1 MKRFLTPV
9 ALVCLLLLAAPAR
22 AASNPTNAL
31 AFGIELC
38 PQSICGSAIFT
49 GILSGTVAGINTRL
63 GTFAVAVHHGDL
75 PLPDDPPAEID
86 GGVFQLRAGF
96 RTIQGTILHG
106 SLSANPDNTFN
117 VTMLLLSSTGQY
129 FAFQGRLNHNTFP
142 PTIVGQI
149 VSLN

>member
-1 MKRFLTPV
+1 MKRWLTPL
-9 ALVCLLLLAAPAR
+9 AIVCLLLVAAPAR
-22 AASNPTNAL
+22 AANPTDAA

-49 GILSGTVAGINTRL
+49 GILSGTVAGVNTRL
-63 GTFAVAVHHGDL
+63 GSFAVAVHHGDL
-75 PLPDDPPAEID
+75 PLPGDPPADID
-86 GGVFQLRAGF
+86 GGLFQLRVGF
-96 RTIQGTILHG
+96 RTVQGTIVSG

-117 VTMLLLSSTGQY
+117 VTMLLLSSSGQW

-142 PTIVGQI
+142 PTIVGRI

>member
-1 MKRFLTPV
+1 MKRFLTPF

-22 AASNPTNAL
+22 AANPTNAF

-49 GILSGTVAGINTRL
+49 GILSGTVAGVNTRL
-63 GTFAVAVHHGDL
+63 GSFAVAVHHGDL
-75 PLPDDPPAEID
+75 PAPNDPPADID
-86 GGVFQLRAGF
+86 GGFFQLRAGF
-96 RTIQGTILHG
+96 RTIQGTIVSG

-117 VTMLLLSSTGQY
+117 VTMLLLSSTGQW
-129 FAFQGRLNHNTFP
+129 FAFQGKLSHNTFP